1 LRLYGVPDDII
12 EEYYLKIKT
21 LRHGEA
27 LKIPKHHSN
36 PQTTGAERA
45 RELAL
50 WRRRGVFEPV
60 TWLDV
65 ASSFQEHYSKV
76 KDALIKAVGGYD
88 NIERIKEYPAE
99 PFEAY
104 YKIAVTLKNPITAEL
119 KLINAD
125 YLEFNGQRIPLYIN
139 EKAYTPYRLRLF
151 RYFAP
156 DPEKLQ
162 KEIEERKYVKI
173 TLQDFYVQ
181 VDNPAWWSRAEE
193 KFVPRPGVFGFLI
206 YK

>member
-1 LRLYGVPDDII
+1 MVKKPFHEQAHHSDPATARLGVGVPWFPSAGVARQAAI
-12 EEYYLKIKT
+12 
-21 LRHGEA
+21 LRE
-27 LKIPKHHSN
+27 
-36 PQTTGAERA
+36 
-45 RELAL
+45 
-50 WRRRGVFEPV
+50 RGVLPPT

-65 ASSFQEHYSKV
+65 TLAYLEHYRRV
-76 KDALIKAVGGYD
+76 KKALIKAVGGEG

-99 PFEAY
+99 PLEAY
-104 YKIAVTLKNPITAEL
+104 YKIAITLKNPMTAEL
-119 KLINAD
+119 RLID
-125 YLEFNGQRIPLYIN
+125 SDVLEFNGQQLPLYIDS
-139 EKAYTPYRLRLF
+139 KAYTPYRLRLF